1 MISNIHTTSPYITVS
16 GGMSNTYVNGYS
28 GAQGVGNMRYNI
40 SMQKIEVF
48 DGNNWIQLNMGIQGI
63 GLTGEAESLLNWA
76 AKKRNEELEIE
87 SLAKDNPAIKDLVD
101 QIKEKQHQVK
111 MIKTL
116 IESPGYD
123 AIKPSMVP

>member
-28 GAQGVGNMRYNI
+28 GAQGVGNMRYNT